1 MSRRCHAM
9 ANQEYRRRDHISLYK
24 DIATLSMLLE
34 RAKNVRSSA
43 ARGFGVVSEQQ
54 VWIVRSRRWNESSKL
69 DAGTNPRSCP
79 SFLLVHRRCGLPCH
93 LAFWLADRRTPAVRP
108 GQFPAIRNQEVGDD
122 I

>member
-34 RAKNVRSSA
+34 RARNVRSSA
-43 ARGFGVVSEQQ
+43 ARGLGVVSEQQ
-54 VWIVRSRRWNESSKL
+54 VWIVCSRRWNESSNL
-69 DAGTNPRSCP
+69 SIVLVGSP
-79 SFLLVHRRCGLPCH
+79 SMRFAMPCH

-108 GQFPAIRNQEVGDD
+108 GQFPA
-122 I
+122 